1 MVQVNE
7 FVKRVRAFRIHLLII
22 GHIKHAMP
30 ALFGKDK
37 AARKMLQQ
45 LPEIFRQV
53 RVAQCLS
60 KPNSHNVRSICAG
73 PADGLLCLAQDC
85 AHPFSAFAVCVHL
98 RCWYVPTTSHCF
110 LS

>member
-1 MVQVNE
+1 MDPRDFLALRERQRLAEGKLLRDLCSPAHSLAVLCDVQVNE

-37 AARKMLQQ
+37 AAKKMLTQ

-53 RVAQCLS
+53 RV
-60 KPNSHNVRSICAG
+60 
-73 PADGLLCLAQDC
+73 
-85 AHPFSAFAVCVHL
+85 
-98 RCWYVPTTSHCF
+98 W
-110 LS
+110 

>member
-1 MVQVNE
+1 M
-7 FVKRVRAFRIHLLII
+7 KRVRAFRIHLLII

-53 RVAQCLS
+53 RAAQS
-60 KPNSHNVRSICAG
+60 FI
-73 PADGLLCLAQDC
+73 AQ
-85 AHPFSAFAVCVHL
+85 
-98 RCWYVPTTSHCF
+98 
-110 LS
+110 